1 MAQMRL
7 ASSSKRDRKAK
18 FYGVGVRELGVR
30 LAWEWNRLQRLNPVQ
45 NSLNFNLFVCGGG

>member
-45 NSLNFNLFVCGGG
+45 NSLNFNLFVCVGG